1 VTRPITVVVIDD
13 EPLARVAIK
22 EQLQSFPG
30 VAVVGEASDGRE
42 AVKLIKQSKPDIA
55 FIDIK
60 MPTLSGFEV
69 VQETA
74 RYHLPVIVFVTAFD
88 EYALRAFE
96 AHAVDYLVK
105 PFSVSRFRAV
115 VENASL
121 RASQASQ
128 AAEWTSL
135 RRSDLDSRT
144 APRDPSERL
153 KRYVDR
159 FVVQSRK
166 RIFFLQVDDV
176 DWFES
181 AGNYVI
187 IHASG
192 QEYMNRTTM
201 NQLEHALD
209 PGKFARIHRETIVQ
223 KTRVREIAPTW
234 HDFKVSLSD
243 GSLRNMSRKFRDRLL
258 PTKKMMPGD

>member
-1 VTRPITVVVIDD
+1 VARPITVVVIDD
-13 EPLARVAIK
+13 EPLARAAIK
-22 EQLQSFPG
+22 QQLQFFSG
-30 VAVVGEASDGRE
+30 MAVVGEASDGRE
-42 AVKLIKQSKPDIA
+42 AVTLIRQSKPDIA
-55 FIDIK
+55 FVDIK

-69 VQETA
+69 VQEAA

-96 AHAVDYLVK
+96 ARAVDYLVK
-105 PFSVSRFRAV
+105 PFSVARFRAA

-121 RASQASQ
+121 HAAQ
-128 AAEWTSL
+128 AAQWCSS
-135 RRSDLDSRT
+135 RRSGPDSRT
-144 APRDPSERL
+144 APEDTSERL

-192 QEYMNRTTM
+192 QEYMNRATM
-201 NQLEHALD
+201 SQLEHALD
-209 PGKFARIHRETIVQ
+209 PRKFARIHRETIVQ

-234 HDFKVSLSD
+234 HDFKVTLSD
-243 GSLRNMSRKFRDRLL
+243 GSVRNMSRKFRDGLL
-258 PTKKMMPGD
+258 PTRKMLAAD